1 MERVLKWI
9 VVACFTVSGP
19 VIADSGLSCRIRQ
32 DIAQGQGKAP
42 QMTEFVWS
50 TAHGSSEPTGPI
62 NTDLGAIHYASGQ
75 RKTEWGPMPHDTLT
89 LDGQPIAVPP
99 EVNGVIRFG
108 KAFDYGDRVALAF
121 LAEREDDSSATPS
134 EVVLM
139 LDKTGKVAE
148 TDIQPGNAELDPNH
162 CTLVE

>member
-1 MERVLKWI
+1 MKCAWKWI
-9 VVACFTVSGP
+9 VVACFTVSGS
-19 VIADSGLSCRIRQ
+19 VFADSGLSCQIHR

-42 QMTEFVWS
+42 QVTEFVWS
-50 TAHGSSEPTGPI
+50 TAHGSAEPTGAI
-62 NTDLGAIHYASGQ
+62 KTDLGAIHYTSGQ
-75 RKTEWGPMPHDTLT
+75 RKTEWGPMSHDTLT
-89 LDGQPIAVPP
+89 LDGQPIATPP

-108 KAFDYGDRVALAF
+108 KAFDYGDQVALAF
-121 LAEREDDSSATPS
+121 LAEREEDSSATPS

-139 LDKTGKVAE
+139 LGKTGKVTE